1 MKKLFICALALASV
15 VACSKDDVAQG
26 VALDSKNKSI
36 EITIENSGAA
46 TRAANDDITAGET
59 LKGSKAPVAE
69 AKTMD
74 ILFAD
79 ASGTILKVM
88 DLVAGTGVHENDP
101 ADNLDSYTP
110 GASSTATGE
119 DGISRTTYVWHNVP
133 AAVTQVAIVRDVMG
147 DVTITPGETKLATVK
162 GAADDE
168 VKNLTRSV
176 DEIFLYGEDLVLE
189 SNGDCVTVNGI
200 EYEYFLGKVRVAP
213 LFARFEINSI
223 QCTDLGDDNKD
234 TDINSF
240 GFDELTLTSLT
251 WNSEDKSGY
260 TIELPEAATMW
271 GSYNSTTGTY
281 GTNSNTDP
289 ATRTNYLTVEGVA
302 PTATTKA
309 WSWNILPTNFE
320 SMNLKFDGVAYDY
333 ALADDEVELDVTG
346 LATTENASEANA
358 NAFAAE
364 NIYRIDIKFVENN
377 LGGKAGLCVK
387 VEVEIA
393 EWTVNTVYPVFG
405 TSGSSN
411 AQ

>member
-1 MKKLFICALALASV
+1 MKKLFVCAMALAAFVS
-15 VACSKDDVAQG
+15 CSKDDVAQG

-46 TRAANDDITAGET
+46 TRAANDGITAGET
-59 LKGSKAPVAE
+59 VKGSKAPVAE

-101 ADNLDSYTP
+101 AENVDSYTP

-147 DVTITPGETKLATVK
+147 DVTITPGTTKLADVK
-162 GAADDE
+162 DAADDE
-168 VKNLTRSV
+168 VTNLTRSV

-223 QCTDLGDDNKD
+223 QCSDLGDDNKD
-234 TDINSF
+234 TDINTF

-271 GSYNSTTGTY
+271 GSYNPTTGTY
-281 GTNSNTDP
+281 GTNSNTDD

-309 WSWNILPTNFE
+309 WSWNILPTNFK

-333 ALADDEVELDVTG
+333 ALADDEVELDVRG
-346 LATTENASEANA
+346 LATTENAKEANA
-358 NAFAAE
+358 NAFDAE

-405 TSGSSN
+405 TSGSST